1 MADDPRQ
8 VLDRLIAERGE
19 DYASL
24 SRLIGRNAAYIQQF
38 IKRGVPRRLDEGDR
52 ATLARY
58 LRVDEALLGAPQ
70 RSTARVA
77 AVGGHWRGA
86 DLVAIPR
93 LSVSAAAGAGAFDGE
108 EGGEPA
114 MLVEPAWLRSVAPGG
129 RDVSII
135 SVRGDSMTPTLDD
148 GDDILVDRGDA
159 GDRLRDGIYVLRRDD
174 MLIVKRVTL
183 TKRSGRFDV
192 TSDNLAHNRWT
203 DVGLDE
209 IEVVGRVVWRGR
221 RLP

>member
-1 MADDPRQ
+1 MTDDPRQ
-8 VLDRLIAERGE
+8 ALDRLIAERGE

-24 SRLIGRNAAYIQQF
+24 SRLIGRNPTYIQQF

-58 LRVDEALLGAPQ
+58 LRVDEMLLGAPQ

-77 AVGGHWRGA
+77 AVDGRWRGA
-86 DLVAIPR
+86 DLIAIPR
-93 LSVSAAAGAGAFDGE
+93 MAVSAAAGAGAFAGDE
-108 EGGEPA
+108 RGEPA
-114 MLVEPAWLRSVAPGG
+114 MLVEPGWLRSVAPGG
-129 RDVSII
+129 RDVSLI
-135 SVRGDSMTPTLDD
+135 SVSGDSMTPTLDD

-183 TKRSGRFDV
+183 TRRPGRFDV
-192 TSDNLAHNRWT
+192 TSDNLAHARWT
-203 DVGLDE
+203 DVGVDE

>member
-24 SRLIGRNAAYIQQF
+24 SRLIGRNPAYIQQF
-38 IKRGVPRRLDEGDR
+38 IKRGVPRRLDEDAR

-58 LRVDEALLGAPQ
+58 LRVDEQLLGAPQ

-77 AVGGHWRGA
+77 AVDGRWRGA
-86 DLVAIPR
+86 DLIAIPR
-93 LSVSAAAGAGAFDGE
+93 LAVSAAAGAGAFAGDE
-108 EGGEPA
+108 HGEPA
-114 MLVEPAWLRSVAPGG
+114 MLVEPGWLRSVAPGG
-129 RDVSII
+129 RDVSLI

-183 TKRSGRFDV
+183 TRRPGRFDV

-209 IEVVGRVVWRGR
+209 IEVLGRVVWRGR